1 MPVGFVLITT
11 APAKEHIVYEELK
24 KVKDIRELHPLFGE
38 YDFIIKIESDDL
50 NTIGR
55 IVVDKI
61 RRIDGI
67 IDTKTLTGVE
77 F

>member
-1 MPVGFVLITT
+1 MPVGYVLITT
-11 APAKEHIVYEELK
+11 APAKEHKVYEELK
-24 KVKDIRELHPLFGE
+24 KIPEIKELHPLFGE
-38 YDFIIKIESDDL
+38 YDFIIKIESEDL
-50 NTIGR
+50 NTIGKV
-55 IVVDKI
+55 VVDKI